1 MKVLR
6 RQRHVT
12 LKLIHIILIII
23 VVYLLA
29 FGLANA
35 QSSEAVTIPLSKPG
49 QPGTLTVELVSGSIT
64 VQGYEG
70 KEVIVRTSGADEEED
85 DKPRTKDGLRRI
97 TNNGFELE
105 AIEENNSVYIKTR
118 RPNRSSDLEIQV
130 PRNFSVKART
140 VNNGTVRIEN
150 VQGEV
155 EANNV
160 NGSIYLTDISGSAVA
175 NTVNGK
181 LMAIFKQVT
190 PDTPM
195 SFTSL
200 NGDIDVT
207 FPAATKMSARIKTLN
222 GEIYTDFEMNVTPTG
237 NRETSKSGGMYSVKL
252 DNQISGTVN
261 GGGPEMYFKNH
272 NGDIFIRKK

>member
-6 RQRHVT
+6 RQGSAT

-35 QSSEAVTIPLSKPG
+35 QSEPVTIPLSKPG

-70 KEVIVRTSGADEEED
+70 KEVIVRTSGTDEDED

-118 RPNRSSDLEIQV
+118 RPNRPSDLEIQV
-130 PRNFSVKART
+130 PINFSVKART

-181 LMAIFKQVT
+181 LVAVFRQVT

-222 GEIYTDFEMNVTPTG
+222 GEIYTDFEMNVTTTG
-237 NRETSKSGGMYSVKL
+237 NRETSRSGGMYKVKL
-252 DNQISGTVN
+252 DNQINGTVN

-272 NGDIFIRKK
+272 NGDIYIRKK